1 MVGRKGKGCTTKTM
15 LSTAVTPVVPQL
27 LPTPRIRANIFKSLL
42 AKNGASYLHFLENQE
57 YVFLK

>member
-1 MVGRKGKGCTTKTM
+1 M